1 MYAAFYFIDQCF
13 QFLQVRLITFNVMH
27 MNSWQLMGA
36 FLFSNYTEMNVGP
49 KNLSNHIAIILNM
62 LLLPNVKCEIH
73 PW

>member
-1 MYAAFYFIDQCF
+1 
-13 QFLQVRLITFNVMH
+13 MH

-36 FLFSNYTEMNVGP
+36 FLFSSYTEMNAGP

>member
-1 MYAAFYFIDQCF
+1 
-13 QFLQVRLITFNVMH
+13 MH